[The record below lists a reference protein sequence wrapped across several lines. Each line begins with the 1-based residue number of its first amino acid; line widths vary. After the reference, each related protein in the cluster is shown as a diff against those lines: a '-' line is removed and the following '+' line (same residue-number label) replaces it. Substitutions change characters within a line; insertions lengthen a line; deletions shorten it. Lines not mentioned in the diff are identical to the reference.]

1 MIVKFMRKSK
11 GSSGAVEYLL
21 NERVEEGTAKVLQGN
36 SKITR
41 QLIQQID
48 RKQKYISGGLFFEK
62 GEIVSNELKKRLM
75 KDFEKMFFAGVPEDR
90 YNILW
95 VEHTDKDR
103 LELNF
108 LIPDIDLETGYGLN
122 VWSFKRD
129 LPVVDMWKDIQNIKY
144 GLSDPNDPRRQRT
157 QSERTNDARAKATS
171 GTMVANRKEIDK
183 QLHELV
189 SEGAIQSREQ
199 MIELLQGSGFEIT
212 RKGKEYISIKHPDLG
227 KKALKLKGGIYSE
240 QFRSLES
247 IGEIVKETE
256 RRVREYDQRDHKAE
270 LRELEERYRKYLQDR
285 SSRAVEIYKRR
296 TENKIQGHRIRT
308 GERKRENLDI
318 SHNSTN
324 DRNFTWYVNSRD
336 IYQKPENHIIEGLA
350 VWKRPTK
357 RVVYQ
362 NKGRVDDRTGTET
375 FRRIRVARIKREKFM
390 ERVQAELEE
399 YQRIIREQVERDQQ
413 RIRTEFEEYQQ
424 KLRDRVESIAEQQYS
439 INREYENIR
448 QQYKGIIG
456 ATGRVGELIQSAI
469 GTIKR
474 IGEKAMNSVKRIIS
488 KEVDSMSTEETA
500 KELDGFIKRNRK
512 HRSWGS
518 MGM

>member
-36 SKITR
+36 SEITR

-122 VWSFKRD
+122 IWSFKRD

-171 GTMVANRKEIDK
+171 GTIVANRKEIDK
-183 QLHELV
+183 QLHKLV
-189 SEGAIQSREQ
+189 SEGAIQSRDQ
-199 MIELLQGSGFEIT
+199 MIELLQDSGFEIT
-212 RKGKEYISIKHPDLG
+212 RKGKEYISIKHPDIG

-270 LRELEERYRKYLQDR
+270 LRELEKRFEKYLQDR
-285 SSRAVEIYKRR
+285 SSRAVEIYKKRDQR
-296 TENKIQGHRIRT
+296 AIQEHQRETIISQSDAVDISRDSTIDRFDIREHRSVVFDEQVYTQQEHRIRQKNLELRNT
-308 GERKRENLDI
+308 GQQIRNVVQEN
-318 SHNSTN
+318 
-324 DRNFTWYVNSRD
+324 RGVEY
-336 IYQKPENHIIEGLA
+336 
-350 VWKRPTK
+350 
-357 RVVYQ
+357 
-362 NKGRVDDRTGTET
+362 DRTGAEA
-375 FRRIRVARIKREKFM
+375 FERIRAAREKRRKAIQAIQARIAEDQRKLRE
-390 ERVQAELEE
+390 
-399 YQRIIREQVERDQQ
+399 RIEADQQ
-413 RIRTEFEEYQQ
+413 RVRE
-424 KLRDRVESIAEQQYS
+424 RVASITEQQYS
-439 INREYENIR
+439 IATEHKKIN
-448 QQYKGIIG
+448 GTIG
-456 ATGRVGELIQSAI
+456 RIGEFIQSAI
-469 GTIKR
+469 GKIKR
-474 IGEKAMNSVKRIIS
+474 IGEKVMNSVKRIIS
-488 KEVDSMSTEETA
+488 KEVDAMSKEEIA
-500 KELDGFIKRNRK
+500 KEYDNFFVKQRR
-512 HRSWGS
+512 HRGLSRS
-518 MGM
+518 M